1 MNDTS
6 SSLIQLRKLIQSL
19 QKQESEQIQQL
30 HGDVEDADA
39 DAALVRKDYLTA
51 FSKYKSAAAK
61 NNAYSQY
68 NLGVMYN
75 NGRGVKQDYAEA
87 VRWYKLAAAQ
97 G

>member
-61 NNAYSQY
+61 NNANAQY